1 MRIVNPGFEFL
12 TIPDAA
18 AMLQLVEKA
27 GRTCYKSETSITE
40 TSAKN
45 FVGKIIKSGHLSVI
59 EHVSMTV
66 RFICDRGISH
76 ELVRHRMASFSQE
89 STRYANYAKDRFDNE
104 ISVIRPFFWDE
115 GSPQWQL
122 WYNAMLAAEKTY
134 MDLIKNGAKPQEAR
148 AVLPNSL
155 KTELVMTANLR
166 EWRHVIELRCAPDAH
181 PQVREIMIPF
191 LREADKLIPVVFE
204 DLAAKYINYTLM

>member
-1 MRIVNPGFEFL
+1 MRVVNPGFEFL
-12 TIPDAA
+12 TVPDAA
-18 AMLQLVEKA
+18 QMLQLIEKA
-27 GRTCYKSETSITE
+27 GRTCYKSETNITE

-104 ISVIRPFFWDE
+104 ITVIRPFFWEE
-115 GSPQWQL
+115 GTAQWQL
-122 WYNAMLAAEKTY
+122 WYDSMLAAEKTY
-134 MDLIKNGAKPQEAR
+134 MELIAKGASPQQAR
-148 AVLPNSL
+148 SVLPNSL

-166 EWRHVIELRCAPDAH
+166 EWRHVMELRCAPDAH

-191 LREADKLIPVVFE
+191 LQEANRLVPVVFE
-204 DLAAKYINYTLM
+204 DLAAKYTDFTLM

>member
-12 TIPDAA
+12 TVPDAA
-18 AMLQLVEKA
+18 VMLPLIEKA
-27 GRTCYKSETSITE
+27 GRTCYKSESNITE
-40 TSAKN
+40 SSAKN

-59 EHVSMTV
+59 EHVSMTA

-89 STRYANYAKDRFDNE
+89 STRYANYAKDRFDSE
-104 ISVIRPFFWDE
+104 ITVIRPFFWEE
-115 GSPQWQL
+115 GTPQWQL
-122 WYNAMLAAEKTY
+122 WYNAMLAAEKAY
-134 MDLIKNGAKPQEAR
+134 MELIAKGAKAQEAR
-148 AVLPNSL
+148 SVLPNSL

-191 LREADKLIPVVFE
+191 LQEANRLVPVVFE
-204 DLAAKYINYTLM
+204 DLAEKYINYTLM

>member
-12 TIPDAA
+12 IVPDAA
-18 AMLQLVEKA
+18 VMLPLIEKA
-27 GRTCYKSETSITE
+27 GRTCYKSESNITE
-40 TSAKN
+40 TSARN

-89 STRYANYAKDRFDNE
+89 STRYANYSKDRFDNE
-104 ISVIRPFFWDE
+104 ITVIRPFFWEE
-115 GSPQWQL
+115 GTSRWQL
-122 WYNAMLAAEKTY
+122 WYDAMLAAEKAY
-134 MDLIKNGAKPQEAR
+134 MDLIAQGATAQEAR
-148 AVLPNSL
+148 SVLPNSL

-166 EWRHVIELRCAPDAH
+166 EWRHVMELRCAPDAH

-191 LREADKLIPVVFE
+191 LQEANRLVPVVFE
-204 DLAAKYINYTLM
+204 DLAAKYTSFTLM

>member
-12 TIPDAA
+12 TVPDASV
-18 AMLQLVEKA
+18 MLPLIEKA
-27 GRTCYKSETSITE
+27 GRTCYKSENNITE
-40 TSAKN
+40 SSARN
-45 FVGKIIKSGHLSVI
+45 FVSKIIKSGHLSVI
-59 EHVSMTV
+59 EHVSMTA

-104 ISVIRPFFWDE
+104 ITVIRPFFWEE
-115 GSPQWQL
+115 GTPQWQL
-122 WYNAMLAAEKTY
+122 WYDAMVAAEKAY
-134 MDLIKNGAKPQEAR
+134 MELIAKGAKAQEAR
-148 AVLPNSL
+148 SVLPNSL

-191 LREADKLIPVVFE
+191 LQEANRLVPAVFE
-204 DLAAKYINYTLM
+204 DLAEKYINYTLM

>member
-1 MRIVNPGFEFL
+1 MRVVNPGFEFL
-12 TIPDAA
+12 IVPDAA
-18 AMLQLVEKA
+18 AMLQLIEKA
-27 GRTCYKSETSITE
+27 GRTCYKSETNINE

-104 ISVIRPFFWDE
+104 ITVIRPFFWEE
-115 GSPQWQL
+115 GTPQWQL
-122 WYNAMLAAEKTY
+122 WYDAMLAAEKTY
-134 MDLIKNGAKPQEAR
+134 MDLIAKGAKAQEAR

-166 EWRHVIELRCAPDAH
+166 EWRHVIDLRCAPDAH

-191 LREADKLIPVVFE
+191 LQEASRLVPVVFE
-204 DLAAKYINYTLM
+204 DLAGKYINYTLM

>member
-1 MRIVNPGFEFL
+1 MRIVNPGFEIL
-12 TIPDAA
+12 TMPDVAE
-18 AMLQLVEKA
+18 MLTLIEKA
-27 GRTCYKSETSITE
+27 GRTCYKSESNITE
-40 TSAKN
+40 SSAKN

-59 EHVSMTV
+59 EHVSVSV

-76 ELVRHRMASFSQE
+76 ELVRHRMASYSQE

-104 ISVIRPFFWDE
+104 ITVIRPFFWEE
-115 GSPQWQL
+115 GSEQWQL
-122 WYNAMLAAEKTY
+122 WHDSMLAAEKAY
-134 MDLIKNGAKPQEAR
+134 MDLIAKGASPQQAR

-181 PQVREIMIPF
+181 PQVREIMLPF
-191 LREADKLIPVVFE
+191 LQEVNRLFPVVFE
-204 DLAAKYINYTLM
+204 DLATKYLNYTLM